1 MVALGNEFTPLAA
14 FEFKLCACWFL
25 ATAQETQGGKH
36 SPRIEAKQQ
45 TINLKGLLTPSM
57 EAPGG
62 EHGQCPLSG
71 GGRCSPTTERELN
84 KSVISHRCH
93 QTALFPLQVWTL

>member
-14 FEFKLCACWFL
+14 FEFKLCACRLL

-45 TINLKGLLTPSM
+45 TINLKGLLP
-57 EAPGG
+57 
-62 EHGQCPLSG
+62 
-71 GGRCSPTTERELN
+71 
-84 KSVISHRCH
+84 
-93 QTALFPLQVWTL
+93 QV